1 MTTTRFSGGHLL
13 FALGVFTFAT
23 TLYAVCRHYS
33 PLPFSDQWDGM
44 IGFYMRA
51 LQNPWHSFFEQ
62 HNEHRLTFSR
72 LIFFPDVRYF
82 GGRNL
87 LSLAANLVLA
97 VLLALAF
104 YRVTCRYSSLDRAM
118 RLSLLGVI
126 LVFTFSW
133 IQEENFTWG
142 FQSQWFAVYLFAL
155 LAFHALDLTA
165 RAQARGD
172 AAKSLAWLIAALAS
186 GTVSAFS
193 MSSGVLV
200 LPVLIAQ
207 AIYQRLKLHAI
218 LLALA
223 VTATVWIGYFVD
235 WHKPASSG
243 NFVAALR
250 EHPIIAGS
258 YVLLYLGA
266 PAQKA
271 HLGYLGAYVT
281 GALVLFTLIAF
292 CAKLLRHPNH
302 PVRAIALLCVTV
314 FIAGNALVTA
324 SGRLGF
330 GVESALSSR
339 YTTASLAAWLAL
351 ILFAAL
357 NVETVDKRRAVFTL
371 AVVATGLI
379 VYAQRSA
386 FNDAHDVTHSRLVAG
401 LALRSHVYDPQIVTA
416 VYPFPETLVNI
427 AKAAEEAQVSIFAP
441 GQPDYLVPPQ
451 RIDSKSPCDG
461 AIDGVFLTSNPNMLR
476 ATGWIYDSNGQ
487 STPRFVV
494 VTDGSNAT
502 LGTGV
507 TGGPR
512 PDARAHEGRRARYSG
527 WTAFFKAPPTGEIHI
542 AARTA
547 DGRYCAMKATGTMP
561 LASSPASH

>member
-1 MTTTRFSGGHLL
+1 MKATRFSCGYLL
-13 FALGVFTFAT
+13 FALGVLTFAT
-23 TLYAVCRHYS
+23 TLYAVWRHYS
-33 PLPFSDQWDGM
+33 PLPFGDQWDGT

-51 LQNPWHSFFEQ
+51 LQNPWQSLFEQ

-72 LIFFPDVRYF
+72 LIFFPDVRFF

-97 VLLALAF
+97 ALLARAF
-104 YRVTCRYSSLDRAM
+104 YRVTSRYASLDRAM
-118 RLSLLGVI
+118 RLSLVGVI

-155 LAFHALDLTA
+155 LAFHALDLSA
-165 RAQARGD
+165 QAQARGD
-172 AAKSLAWLIAALAS
+172 AAKSLGWLVAALAS
-186 GTVSAFS
+186 GTIAAFS

-207 AIYQRLKLHAI
+207 AIYQRLKLRA
-218 LLALA
+218 LLLILA
-223 VTATVWIGYFVD
+223 VTAAVWIGYFVD
-235 WHKPASSG
+235 WHNSASSG
-243 NFVAALR
+243 NFVATLGQ
-250 EHPIIAGS
+250 HPIVAVR

-271 HLGYLGAYVT
+271 RLGAPGAYVA
-281 GALVLFTLIAF
+281 GALVLLTLFAF
-292 CAKLLRHPNH
+292 GAKLLRHPTR
-302 PVRAIALLCVTV
+302 PVRAIALFSVTL
-314 FIAGNALVTA
+314 FITGNALLTA

-330 GVESALSSR
+330 GVDSALSSR

-357 NVETVDKRRAVFTL
+357 NIETTDERHKVLTL
-371 AVVATGLI
+371 AVVATVLI
-379 VYAQRSA
+379 ASAQRFA
-386 FNDAHDVTHSRLVAG
+386 FNDAHDVTHARLVAG

-416 VYPFPETLVNI
+416 VYPFPERLVNI
-427 AKAAEEAQVSIFAP
+427 AKAAEEAKVSIFAA
-441 GQPDYLVPPQ
+441 GQSDYLAPPP
-451 RIDSKSPCDG
+451 RIDSKSTCEG
-461 AIDGVFLTSNPNMLR
+461 AIDGVFPTSNPNMLR
-476 ATGWIYDSNGQ
+476 ATGWIYDSNEQ

-494 VTDGSNAT
+494 VTDDSNAT

-512 PDARAHEGRRARYSG
+512 PDARVHEGRRARYSG
-527 WTAFFKAPPTGEIHI
+527 WTAFFKAPAKGEIHI
-542 AARTA
+542 AAPTA
-547 DGRYCAMKATGTMP
+547 DGRYCAMKAAGTMP
-561 LASSPASH
+561 LAGSPAGN